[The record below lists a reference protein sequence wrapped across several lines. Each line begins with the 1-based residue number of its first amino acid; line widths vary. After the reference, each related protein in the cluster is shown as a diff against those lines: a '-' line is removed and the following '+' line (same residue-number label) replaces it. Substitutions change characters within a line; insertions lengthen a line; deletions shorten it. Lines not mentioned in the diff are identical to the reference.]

1 MEDWKNSE
9 DNSINLTEVTGFN
22 SNHLSPIQTN
32 EYPNEESPG
41 NSHKTFLELSSHNS
55 NLLTLLQAWDLE
67 HLYQHLHCK
76 YTNSLYRSQG
86 RR

>member
-1 MEDWKNSE
+1 MLSA
-9 DNSINLTEVTGFN
+9 TGFN

-32 EYPNEESPG
+32 ENPNEESPG

-55 NLLTLLQAWDLE
+55 NLLILLQAWDLE
-67 HLYQHLHCK
+67 HLYQHLRCK
-76 YTNSLYRSQG
+76 YTKLLYRSQG